1 MAKPR
6 DYDKEYDDY
15 HSQPDQIKKRAVR
28 NSARS
33 TMAKAGKVSKGDGVE
48 VDHITPLKKGGDNAP
63 SNLRVVDK
71 KKNRGWR
78 KGKTD
83 YNI

>member
-1 MAKPR
+1 MAKQR

-15 HSQPDQIKKRAVR
+15 HSRPDQIKKRAVR

-33 TMAKAGKVSKGDGVE
+33 TMAKAGRVYKGDGVE

>member
-1 MAKPR
+1 MVKQR
-6 DYDKEYDDY
+6 DYDKEYDEY
-15 HSQPDQIKKRAVR
+15 HSQPAQIKKRAVR

-33 TMAKAGKVSKGDGVE
+33 TMAKAGRVSKGDGEE
-48 VDHITPLKKGGDNAP
+48 VDHIKPLKNGGDNSP

-78 KGKTD
+78 KGKTG